1 MPLRPLLLA
10 LSLALTGLASSS
22 PALAAVP
29 ASPRLSAELSALQ
42 PVSLLPTT
50 PAQADYKFYD
60 LIAGDIR
67 AEFAP
72 LAEPAAGLAF
82 RANVP
87 VRGAKGYDVEAK
99 ITVPV
104 AVKKGDVALARFM
117 ARTTLARQESG
128 EGAVSIAFGRG
139 VAPHERSVAF
149 TATPGPD
156 WALFQ
161 VPFAVDQDYAA
172 GESVVA
178 LAFASLVQT
187 IEISHLEVLNFDGRA
202 RLDQLPKLVFTYRGR
217 EADAP
222 WRAAALQRIEKIR
235 TAPLAI
241 RVTDSA
247 GQPIAG
253 ARVEAHLI
261 QPEFIFGT
269 AVDDSLIVAETPDAL
284 RYRATILELFDTVV
298 IENGLKWGAWN
309 AGPKRQAVAIQ
320 ALDWIDRQG
329 LRHKGHNLIW
339 PSFKFS
345 PRSFRNLPDPATALP
360 KLIADHITEIMPVT
374 KGRSYGWDVV
384 NEPLHE
390 RDYFDHMPE
399 LAMADWFKLAQS
411 LDPDAQLFINEYSML
426 NSALSPGTITRYREL
441 IQRLR
446 LAGAPIGGIGVQGHV
461 GQQPRA
467 PEQVLTDLDL
477 LAGEGL
483 PVQITEFDINT
494 PDEQIQADYTRD
506 FLIACYSHP
515 TVTGFIMWG
524 FWQPKHWK
532 PDAAMFRKDWSEKPN
547 AAVWRD
553 LVLDKWNTR
562 LDATTPADGTAG
574 VRGHLGRY
582 RVTVTRGGIVN
593 RQDIVLPRAG
603 AEVVVVFP

>member
-1 MPLRPLLLA
+1 MLA
-10 LSLALTGLASSS
+10 LVPIAS
-22 PALAAVP
+22 AGP
-29 ASPRLSAELSALQ
+29 ASPPLSAELIALQ
-42 PVSLLPTT
+42 PVSLLPAT
-50 PAQADYKFYD
+50 AARAAYKFYD
-60 LIAGDIR
+60 LIEGDIR
-67 AEFAP
+67 AEFTP
-72 LAEPAAGLAF
+72 FAEPAAGLGF
-82 RANVP
+82 RAIVP
-87 VRGAKGYDVEAK
+87 VRGAKNYDVEAK
-99 ITVPV
+99 FTVPV
-104 AVKKGDVALARFM
+104 AVNKGDVVLARFM
-117 ARTTLARQESG
+117 ARATSARQESG
-128 EGAVSIAFGRG
+128 EGAFVIAFGRG

-161 VPFAVDQDYAA
+161 VPFVVGQDYAA
-172 GESVVA
+172 GEAVVA
-178 LAFASLVQT
+178 LALASLVQT
-187 IEISHLEVLNFDGRA
+187 IEVSHLEVLNFGNRA
-202 RLDQLPKLVFTYRGR
+202 RLEQLPKLVFTYRGR

-253 ARVEAHLI
+253 ARVEARLI
-261 QPEFIFGT
+261 QPEFIFGSS
-269 AVDDSLIVAETPDAL
+269 VDDTLLVANTPDAL

-298 IENGLKWGAWN
+298 IENGLKWGAWRN
-309 AGPKRQAVAIQ
+309 SPDRQATAIQ

-329 LRHKGHNLIW
+329 LRHKGHNLVW

-345 PRSFRNLPDPATALP
+345 PRDLKNLPDPATALP
-360 KLIADHITEIMPVT
+360 KLITDHITEIMPVT

-426 NSALSPGTITRYREL
+426 NSALSPGTITRFRAL

-446 LAGAPIGGIGVQGHV
+446 LAGAPIGGIGVQGHI

-467 PEQVLTDLDL
+467 PELVLTDLDL

-483 PVQITEFDINT
+483 PVQITEFDVNT
-494 PDEQIQADYTRD
+494 KDEQIQADYTRD

-515 TVTGFIMWG
+515 SVTGFIMWG

-553 LVLDKWNTR
+553 LVLEKWNTR
-562 LDATTPADGTAG
+562 MDTTTPSNGAVS

-582 RVTVTRGGIVN
+582 RVTVTRDGVIN
-593 RQDIVLPRAG
+593 SRELILTHSG
-603 AEVVVVFP
+603 ADVTVSFP